1 MVFPSAGFEPEAVL
15 NSVNSER
22 CTALYGVPTMF
33 IAELDQPG
41 FATYDLSSLRT
52 GIMAG
57 ATCPIEVMARVVNEM
72 HMHEVTIAYGMT
84 ETSPVSFQSSTDDSV
99 DRRVG
104 TVGTIHPHLEVK
116 IVDADCRIVP
126 RGSEGELLTRG
137 YSVMQGYWADPD
149 ATRNVIDDAHW
160 MHTGDLAVIDDEG
173 FCRIVGRLKDI
184 IIRGGE
190 NISPREV
197 EECLFQHTAV
207 QNVAVFGVPDRQY
220 GEEVCAWIKVKPGQV
235 ASAEEFQ
242 KFCRGQISHFKI
254 PKYIRLVD
262 DFPMTVTGKLQKF
275 IMRDQMAEQL
285 EQDRADVSRRV

>member
-1 MVFPSAGFEPEAVL
+1 
-15 NSVNSER
+15 
-22 CTALYGVPTMF
+22 
-33 IAELDQPG
+33 
-41 FATYDLSSLRT
+41 
-52 GIMAG
+52 
-57 ATCPIEVMARVVNEM
+57 
-72 HMHEVTIAYGMT
+72 
-84 ETSPVSFQSSTDDSV
+84 
-99 DRRVG
+99 
-104 TVGTIHPHLEVK
+104 
-116 IVDADCRIVP
+116 
-126 RGSEGELLTRG
+126 
-137 YSVMQGYWADPD
+137 
-149 ATRNVIDDAHW
+149 